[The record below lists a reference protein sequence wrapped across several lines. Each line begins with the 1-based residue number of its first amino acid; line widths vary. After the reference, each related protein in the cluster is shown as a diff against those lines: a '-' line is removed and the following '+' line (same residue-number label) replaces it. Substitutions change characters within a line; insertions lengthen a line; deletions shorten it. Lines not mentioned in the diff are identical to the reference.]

1 MKKNKKRLVLTS
13 VITLI
18 LMNIIEFFFKNTR
31 RYVFRNL
38 FSNIFGRKYPFIG
51 IGIAPNQ

>member
-18 LMNIIEFFFKNTR
+18 LMNIIEFFSKIPEDMFFVT
-31 RYVFRNL
+31 YSVIFL
-38 FSNIFGRKYPFIG
+38 VVNIHLSE
-51 IGIAPNQ
+51 